1 VPDIRDIDLNLMVV
15 FDAIHSSRSL
25 TRAGHSLG
33 LSQPAVSNALR
44 RLRTIFGD
52 PLFRKAH
59 LGMSP
64 TPVGLAVA
72 EEIRQALDCLRGA
85 LYHAR
90 PQAPQRPRRVL
101 RVSCIDCLQPLLLQR
116 LLPRPA
122 RTELQLDYYQPRR
135 REALSDLQNGKLDLL
150 LDIDQPLS
158 QTSGIRKLVL
168 LDDHYVFA
176 HPHGYREPPQDLE
189 AYLRTPQI
197 AVSMRR
203 NGLSPV
209 DLALGLLGRQRH
221 IAVRVQSHL
230 AAKLI
235 AEQSG
240 LGLSLPARI
249 AEVLGL
255 AHSPLPLARPVA
267 FALRLYVGARYRSDP
282 PLSRL
287 VDELAD
293 WLRPA
298 GDAVTG

>member
-1 VPDIRDIDLNLMVV
+1 MPDIRDIDLNLMVV

-25 TRAGHSLG
+25 TRAGQLLG

-44 RLRTIFGD
+44 RLRLIFGD

-59 LGMSP
+59 LGMAP
-64 TPVGLAVA
+64 TALGLAVA
-72 EEIRQALDCLRGA
+72 DEIRQALDCLRGA
-85 LYHAR
+85 LYHAQ
-90 PQAPQRPRRVL
+90 PAARPRRVL
-101 RVSCIDCLQPLLLQR
+101 RISCVDCLQPLLLQR

-122 RTELQLDYYQPRR
+122 RAELQLNYYQPQRR
-135 REALSDLQNGKLDLL
+135 AALSELQSGKLDLL

-158 QTSGIRKLVL
+158 QASGIRKLVL
-168 LDDHYVFA
+168 FDDRYVFA
-176 HPHGYREPPQDLE
+176 HPPGYREPPQSLE
-189 AYLRTPQI
+189 AYLRVPQI
-197 AVSMRR
+197 AVSARR

-209 DLALGLLGRQRH
+209 DLALGLQGHQRH
-221 IAVRVQSHL
+221 IAVRVQSYL

-255 AHSPLPLARPVA
+255 AQVPLPLAQPLA
-267 FALRLYVGARYRSDP
+267 FPLRLYVGAQYRADP
-282 PLSRL
+282 ALSRL

-293 WLRPA
+293 WLRPRS
-298 GDAVTG
+298 